1 MVTDW
6 SEELKSPSPIPKIP
20 STSEASGPKRSD
32 WYKPSLITS
41 PHFHTPLTG
50 YHPNNKL
57 IILVFCSWCSSYLFG
72 MWPKWP
78 VGGRG
83 TLSTLQAQVKRP
95 SHCHGR
101 LLFAVDSFE
110 LVVEKYPSPS
120 KLLLSMSV
128 KPCVEEQAL
137 EPATPPISYQRKKH
151 TTYQS
156 KRWSLCWIPN
166 RKSSHRR
173 RLIVSSAYRNG

>member
-1 MVTDW
+1 MFVLAHQAISRICKHYWSTTFNNSAPNTAKKLSIINGDGLVRGIEVTISHPQNTIHLW
-6 SEELKSPSPIPKIP
+6 GFRSNQ
-20 STSEASGPKRSD
+20 RSD

-83 TLSTLQAQVKRP
+83 TLSTL
-95 SHCHGR
+95 
-101 LLFAVDSFE
+101 
-110 LVVEKYPSPS
+110 PSPGKETKS
-120 KLLLSMSV
+120 LPWSIAFCSWLIRTGCRKISITI
-128 KPCVEEQAL
+128 QA
-137 EPATPPISYQRKKH
+137 ASQH
-151 TTYQS
+151 V
-156 KRWSLCWIPN
+156 C
-166 RKSSHRR
+166 
-173 RLIVSSAYRNG
+173 

>member
-20 STSEASGPKRSD
+20 STSEASGP
-32 WYKPSLITS
+32 TS
-41 PHFHTPLTG
+41 AQTDTNLHLLLHHTSIPLSQATI
-50 YHPNNKL
+50 L
-57 IILVFCSWCSSYLFG
+57 IISLLFQYFAPDAAVISLECG
-72 MWPKWP
+72 PSGPWVVVAHCP
-78 VGGRG
+78 
-83 TLSTLQAQVKRP
+83 LSQAQVKRP

-156 KRWSLCWIPN
+156 KR
-166 RKSSHRR
+166 
-173 RLIVSSAYRNG
+173 